1 MLDLLTSGLSVV
13 FAPKMFILIIFAVFL
28 GTLFGAL
35 PGVSATMAVTL
46 GIPFTYKMDAVS
58 AIAFLVAIYCASIT
72 GGGMTAILFKIP
84 GVPSSAPTTYDG
96 YPMAQRGEA
105 GKALGVQL
113 IASAIGGMFAAVC
126 MLIFSPQLTQ
136 AALSFGPSELFA
148 ISFMG
153 LSILTSLEEGNVCRT
168 IISGL
173 LGLLLAC
180 IGLDPLLGVPRLT
193 FGTRFLTSGIEMIPV
208 MIGFFAVTEVLKQTN
223 KPSKLKAVTGKDGKA
238 DMSAKMPTLKEMWSL
253 KGVIARCSILGTVI
267 GILPGAGATIA
278 SFLCYSE
285 EQKISKH
292 PEKFGTGCLEGIAAP
307 ESGNNA
313 ATGGSMVPLLSLGI
327 PGGNAAAIMM
337 SALVLKG
344 VTMGPLLLVNQPQ
357 FLSATFASMFV
368 SNIVMVFAAMI
379 IARIFVQVLKIPY
392 SILGPTIIMMATI
405 GAYSTKN
412 TAVDVILMA
421 ISGLIGF
428 VFSTCK
434 FNSSA
439 MILGLVLGVICE
451 SNLRRA
457 YTIVAGDTLMEA
469 TINILTRPVTGIII
483 LICILVLLS
492 PVYKPLLKSITKKQ
506 PRSNYSNLLSFTHL
520 STRGKPIS
528 PTASPSSFSEVFVM
542 KFKVRIPLQYVKP
555 VCIAAVL
562 VGIFAVAAGSWITG
576 LCLLLGAYLL
586 EKSCYR
592 CPHCGKKLD
601 MKYPLFK
608 GSCCPA
614 CKAELRPA
622 AEKNAAK

>member
-1 MLDLLTSGLSVV
+1 
-13 FAPKMFILIIFAVFL
+13 MFLLIIFAVFL

-105 GKALGVQL
+105 GKALGMQL
-113 IASAIGGMFAAVC
+113 VCSAIGGMFAAIC
-126 MLIFSPQLTQ
+126 MLLLSPQLTQ

-153 LSILTSLEEGNVCRT
+153 LSILTSLETDNICRT

-193 FGTRFLTSGIEMIPV
+193 FGTRLLTSGIEMIPV
-208 MIGFFAVTEVLKQTN
+208 MIGFFAVTEVLKQTA
-223 KPSKLKAVTGKDGKA
+223 KPSKLTAVGGNSN
-238 DMSAKMPTLKEMWSL
+238 MSAKLPSLKEFLSVKWI
-253 KGVIARCSILGTVI
+253 VARCSVVGTII

-278 SFLCYSE
+278 SFMCYSM
-285 EQKISKH
+285 EQKLSKH
-292 PEKFGTGCLEGIAAP
+292 PEKFGTGCLDGIAAP
-307 ESGNNA
+307 ETGNNA
-313 ATGGSMVPLLSLGI
+313 ATGGAMVPLLSLGI

-344 VTMGPLLLVNQPQ
+344 VTMGPLLLIDQPQ

-368 SNIVMVFAAMI
+368 SNIVMVFAAII
-379 IARIFVQVLKIPY
+379 IAKVFVQILKVPY
-392 SILGPTIIMMATI
+392 SILGPTIIMIATI
-405 GAYSTKN
+405 GAYATKN

-421 ISGLIGF
+421 VAGLAGF
-428 VFSTCK
+428 LLVKCK

-439 MILGLVLGVICE
+439 MILGLVLGSICE

-457 YTIVAGDTLMEA
+457 VTIIQGDTLLEA
-469 TINILTRPVTGIII
+469 FINLMKRPVTGIIMVVCLVV
-483 LICILVLLS
+483 LIW
-492 PVYKPLLKSITKKQ
+492 PV
-506 PRSNYSNLLSFTHL
+506 
-520 STRGKPIS
+520 
-528 PTASPSSFSEVFVM
+528 
-542 KFKVRIPLQYVKP
+542 VKP
-555 VCIAAVL
+555 MIA
-562 VGIFAVAAGSWITG
+562 
-576 LCLLLGAYLL
+576 
-586 EKSCYR
+586 K
-592 CPHCGKKLD
+592 
-601 MKYPLFK
+601 
-608 GSCCPA
+608 
-614 CKAELRPA
+614 KAE
-622 AEKNAAK
+622 AK

>member
-1 MLDLLTSGLSVV
+1 MFDLLVSGLSVV
-13 FAPKMFILIIFAVFL
+13 FAPKMFILIVFAVFL

-46 GIPFTYKMDAVS
+46 GIPFTYKMGPVE

-105 GKALGVQL
+105 GKALGLQL
-113 IASAIGGMFAAVC
+113 ICSAFGGMVAALA
-126 MLIFSPQLTQ
+126 MLLLSPQLTQ

-153 LSILTSLEEGNVCRT
+153 LSILTSLETDNICRT

-180 IGLDPLLGVPRLT
+180 VGLDPLLGVPRLT

-223 KPSKLKAVTGKDGKA
+223 KPSKLQAVGDKKAGMA
-238 DMSAKMPTLKEMWSL
+238 AKMPTLKELWSL
-253 KGVIARCSILGTVI
+253 KWTMIRQSILGTVV

-278 SFLCYSE
+278 SFLCYSTE
-285 EQKISKH
+285 MKLSKH

-307 ESGNNA
+307 ECGNNA

-344 VTMGPLLLVNQPQ
+344 VTMGPLLLVNQPE
-357 FLSATFASMFV
+357 FLGATFSSMFV
-368 SNIVMVFAAMI
+368 SNIIMVFAAI
-379 IARIFVQVLKIPY
+379 VIAKIFVQILKVPY

-405 GAYSTKN
+405 GAYATKN
-412 TAVDVILMA
+412 TAVDVLLMA

-428 VFSTCK
+428 VFVTCR

-439 MILGLVLGVICE
+439 MILGLVLGTICE

-457 YTIVAGDTLMEA
+457 YTIASGDTLWEETLQMLA
-469 TINILTRPVTGIII
+469 RPVTGIVM
-483 LICILVLLS
+483 LVCVIVLVS
-492 PVYKPLLKSITKKQ
+492 PVVKPLLAKRK
-506 PRSNYSNLLSFTHL
+506 
-520 STRGKPIS
+520 
-528 PTASPSSFSEVFVM
+528 E
-542 KFKVRIPLQYVKP
+542 
-555 VCIAAVL
+555 
-562 VGIFAVAAGSWITG
+562 
-576 LCLLLGAYLL
+576 
-586 EKSCYR
+586 
-592 CPHCGKKLD
+592 
-601 MKYPLFK
+601 
-608 GSCCPA
+608 
-614 CKAELRPA
+614 
-622 AEKNAAK
+622 AAKK

>member
-1 MLDLLTSGLSVV
+1 MELLTSGLSVV
-13 FAPKMFILIIFAVFL
+13 FQPTMFLLIIFAVFL

-105 GKALGVQL
+105 GKALGMQL
-113 IASAIGGMFAAVC
+113 VCSAIGGMFAAVC
-126 MLIFSPQLTQ
+126 MLLLSPQLTQ

-153 LSILTSLEEGNVCRT
+153 LSILTSLETDNICRT

-193 FGTRFLTSGIEMIPV
+193 FGTRLLTSCIEMIPV
-208 MIGFFAVTEVLKQTN
+208 MIGFFAVTEVLKQTA
-223 KPSKLKAVTGKDGKA
+223 KPSKLTAVGGNSN
-238 DMSAKMPTLKEMWSL
+238 MSAKLPSLKEFLSVKWI
-253 KGVIARCSILGTVI
+253 VARCSVVGTII

-278 SFLCYSE
+278 SFMCYSM
-285 EQKISKH
+285 EQKLSKH
-292 PEKFGTGCLEGIAAP
+292 PEKFGTGCLDGIAAP
-307 ESGNNA
+307 ETGNNA
-313 ATGGSMVPLLSLGI
+313 ATGGAMVPLLSLGI

-344 VTMGPLLLVNQPQ
+344 VTMGPLLLIDQPQ

-368 SNIVMVFAAMI
+368 SNIVMVFAAII
-379 IARIFVQVLKIPY
+379 IAKVFVQILKVPY

-405 GAYSTKN
+405 GAYATKN

-421 ISGLIGF
+421 VAGLAGF
-428 VFSTCK
+428 LLVKCK

-439 MILGLVLGVICE
+439 MILGLVLGSICE

-457 YTIVAGDTLMEA
+457 VTIIQGDTLLEA
-469 TINILTRPVTGIII
+469 FINLMKRPVTGIIMVVCLVV
-483 LICILVLLS
+483 LIW
-492 PVYKPLLKSITKKQ
+492 PV
-506 PRSNYSNLLSFTHL
+506 
-520 STRGKPIS
+520 
-528 PTASPSSFSEVFVM
+528 
-542 KFKVRIPLQYVKP
+542 VKP
-555 VCIAAVL
+555 MIA
-562 VGIFAVAAGSWITG
+562 
-576 LCLLLGAYLL
+576 
-586 EKSCYR
+586 K
-592 CPHCGKKLD
+592 
-601 MKYPLFK
+601 
-608 GSCCPA
+608 
-614 CKAELRPA
+614 KAE
-622 AEKNAAK
+622 AK